1 MLIKTT
7 LGSKLLKI
15 AKSERGTHEEYVT
28 VHRQGK
34 IFQRKQRV
42 GRKEAGTSKNINSMS
57 KEEIENAFLKGKPL
71 PLTVDKIEKPDRKHI
86 IIHFEE
92 PGWRAYIT
100 TSSIRKDKYNNK
112 NSRIRSSSKY
122 YKNTSMMLQKDKTTV
137 ARYEPVAIRTE
148 TGDRD
153 AEAKI
158 ERRSNLIAK
167 RIKNSFGVDID
178 YDVESHTFSLKN
190 EKSNE
195 SKPDYKEEEKEKVDT
210 SDALEIKNGLMSY
223 IKDKKVNELF
233 DKPEIGYK
241 YVKEI
246 MGVKDKVLSHVAE
259 QDIFGEYSDA
269 SIGFEAGRRI
279 MELPKEEAYNYIK
292 DPNNK
297 SKIAKLFNTFV
308 KEAKI

>member
-1 MLIKTT
+1 MLNTT
-7 LGSKLLKI
+7 IGKKLLKFV
-15 AKSERGTHEEYVT
+15 KSERGTHEEYVT

-42 GRKEAGTSKNINSMS
+42 GRKEVNNNKDINKMS
-57 KEEIENAFLKGKPL
+57 DEEIKDAFLKGKPL

-86 IIHFEE
+86 TIHFKE
-92 PGWRAYIT
+92 PGWRVYIVT
-100 TSSIRKDKYNNK
+100 HNIRKEKSNK
-112 NSRIRSSSKY
+112 NNRIVSQRKY
-122 YKNTSMMLQKDKTTV
+122 YKNTTMTLQKDKTTV
-137 ARYEPVAIRTE
+137 AQYYPNAIRVE
-148 TGDRD
+148 SGDKE
-153 AEAKI
+153 AEAKL

-167 RIKNSFGVDID
+167 RIKNSFGVDLD
-178 YDVESHTFSLKN
+178 YDSEGHVFRLKN

-195 SKPDYKEEEKEKVDT
+195 PKIDHKEEEKIDT
-210 SDALEIKNGLMSY
+210 SDAMKIKDELMSFIKN
-223 IKDKKVNELF
+223 KKVNDLF

-241 YVKEI
+241 YVKQI

-259 QDIFGEYSDA
+259 KDIFGEYSDA

-279 MELPKEEAYNYIK
+279 MELPKEDAYNYIK

-308 KEAKI
+308 KEAKV